1 MTYYPSN
8 PGPTATPTWPTYVPI
23 YPQPIYVP
31 YPVYYSPP
39 LNSPTREEF
48 DELKREIE
56 RLKEVIKGQLER
68 GV

>member
-1 MTYYPSN
+1 MTYYP
-8 PGPTATPTWPTYVPI
+8 TYTPIYSQPTYTPI
-23 YPQPIYVP
+23 YSQPTYVP